1 MLILEFQ
8 RKTNTLLTEIKLL
21 LQERKNSTIS
31 DDSAG
36 MSTANAKIDITL
48 LTTLK
53 QFRDQEKYLQSADF
67 YGSLVRN

>member
-36 MSTANAKIDITL
+36 MSTANAKIDRTL

>member
-1 MLILEFQ
+1 MLILDFQ